1 MNDRFKYIIKKAI
14 FQKQKESNTVNHVI
28 LIDITTELSNATSFP
43 KAKYHERLTAKLNDS
58 KTAPKTYWLILKTFF
73 KGSKIALILLLLV
86 NNEFVTCSVTFKKT
100 MWTYHKRQ
108 LSS

>member
-1 MNDRFKYIIKKAI
+1 MNDRFKYIIKKAT
-14 FQKQKESNTVNHVI
+14 FQKRKESNTVNHVI
-28 LIDITTELSNATSFP
+28 LTDITTELSNAMSFP
-43 KAKYHERLTAKLNDS
+43 KAKYHERLAAKLNDS

-100 MWTYHKRQ
+100 MWTYHK
-108 LSS
+108 